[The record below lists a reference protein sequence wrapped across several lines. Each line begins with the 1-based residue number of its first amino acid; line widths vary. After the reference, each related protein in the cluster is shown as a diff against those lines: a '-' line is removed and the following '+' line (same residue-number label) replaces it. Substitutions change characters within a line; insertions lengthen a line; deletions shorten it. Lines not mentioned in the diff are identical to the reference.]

1 MTEIQE
7 AMAELRARV
16 LLRFCDLEALGIVGD
31 RATLRRRMNADGF
44 PRPIVLSGN
53 AIAWRSDEVFS
64 WIESRPRGPAP
75 QPRRVKAE
83 HREEAAA

>member
-1 MTEIQE
+1 MTEAI

-44 PRPIVLSGN
+44 PKPIVLSSN
-53 AIAWRSDEVFS
+53 AIAWRSDEVFA
-64 WIESRPRGPAP
+64 WIGRSPARPSAAVEARQRG
-75 QPRRVKAE
+75 RLT
-83 HREEAAA
+83 